1 MTPEQ
6 LLIKFCDAC
15 VEALDTFNQE
25 WDEYELENDGESPD
39 WPSPILY
46 FDGTNVRYFD
56 DGDASMDANTQKF
69 IRIGAD
75 AFDRMNENEP
85 LEWITEEMQTH
96 GLID

>member
-1 MTPEQ
+1 MKPEE
-6 LLIKFCDAC
+6 LLKKFSEAC

-25 WDEYELENDGESPD
+25 WDEFELENDGESPD

-69 IRIGAD
+69 IRISAE
-75 AFDRMNENEP
+75 AFDRMSYDES
-85 LEWITEEMQTH
+85 LEWVTEALNPLT
-96 GLID
+96 